1 MCVKVDNNRSELLH
15 HPLVTSLLNHK
26 WNKFGAWIYFSNLL
40 FYFVYV
46 FFLTAFGLVVPN
58 PQSDVC
64 ELYTPHQILRYILTP
79 PRAAHFENVLSW
91 VSLNCLLCT
100 F

>member
-1 MCVKVDNNRSELLH
+1 MFLKVDHNRSELLR

-26 WNKFGAWIYFSNLL
+26 WSQFGAWIYFSNLL
-40 FYFVYV
+40 FYLIFV

-64 ELYTPHQILRYILTP
+64 GELFIGSFTVKFFVTIMAECAQIWYG
-79 PRAAHFENVLSW
+79 
-91 VSLNCLLCT
+91 
-100 F
+100 